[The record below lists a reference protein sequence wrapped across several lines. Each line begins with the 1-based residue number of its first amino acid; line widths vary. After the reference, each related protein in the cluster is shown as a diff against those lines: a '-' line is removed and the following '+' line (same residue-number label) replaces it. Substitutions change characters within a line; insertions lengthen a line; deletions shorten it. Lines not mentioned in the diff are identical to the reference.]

1 MSINEQKSF
10 KDCSTAQ
17 VGKFISLLHG
27 SESYKRVSYYP
38 VDEKSHFERFGYIC
52 GDDKIS
58 IVYDTKANIL
68 SITAKAEQIAV
79 LSAAYETGVL
89 QRTEVA
95 NKKSNMNLP
104 ANQEKNSQ
112 KLPAKQNDNTQKL
125 PANQDKNKQTL
136 PANQDNKKQNLPVN
150 QDNKK
155 QNLPAK
161 QESKQKLPINRSENK
176 NANLPANKQAAQNS
190 TANAQKQSPKQQA
203 VNKTKQQPKGQS
215 QKQQTDKEK
224 QGKNQEPTA
233 GLAKSNKQ
241 NKAAEKKL
249 KRLLP
254 SAYDYLSSLAKSDL
268 ISALT
273 DIYNDEIR
281 LSDYSGL
288 LVSPYRGLERL
299 IYDLQVSEG
308 IRVKMIGQAYEKRD
322 DGSYCL
328 KSGYRKRIKSIV
340 YNEIM
345 SALYTEY
352 FEKRN
357 FYLHS
362 NNSLSLESRVI
373 KDKTEARKIFDNL
386 LAIIEYNG
394 AKLREIRFSVK
405 EPTE

>member
-38 VDEKSHFERFGYIC
+38 VDEKSHFERFGYVC

-58 IVYDTKANIL
+58 VVYDTKANIL
-68 SITAKAEQIAV
+68 SITARAEQIAA

-89 QRTEVA
+89 PTAPTESSA
-95 NKKSNMNLP
+95 LP
-104 ANQEKNSQ
+104 AKQDKSSQ
-112 KLPAKQNDNTQKL
+112 KLPAKQNDNAQKL
-125 PANQDKNKQTL
+125 PANQN
-136 PANQDNKKQNLPVN
+136 NKKQNLPAN
-150 QDNKK
+150 QNKNKQNLPVSQDKSK

-161 QESKQKLPINRSENK
+161 QESKQKLPTKQQENK
-176 NANLPANKQAAQNS
+176 NSNLPANKQGTQNS
-190 TANAQKQSPKQQA
+190 VAATPKPQTAGQTNTNQGKQKKQ
-203 VNKTKQQPKGQS
+203 NN
-215 QKQQTDKEK
+215 KEK
-224 QGKNQEPTA
+224 QGKRQEATL

-241 NKAAEKKL
+241 RQAAEKKL
-249 KRLLP
+249 RKLLP
-254 SAYDYLSSLAKSDL
+254 SAFDYLSDLAKSDL

-328 KSGYRKRIKSIV
+328 KSGYRKRIKSVI
-340 YNEIM
+340 YNEVM
-345 SALYTEY
+345 SALYIEY

-362 NNSLSLESRVI
+362 NNSLSNESRVI
-373 KDKTEARKIFDNL
+373 QDKAEARKIFDNL
-386 LAIIEYNG
+386 MDIIEYNG